1 MEAGA
6 VLAVAAPGRLAAL
19 LPVAAFLAHVAI
31 CVAAVCVIPGGRRP
45 SAAMA
50 WLLLI
55 LAAPLVGVLLFL
67 LLGSTHVERRRH
79 LKQLRVNERIHERT
93 ASVAELREDTPRLAY
108 VASAARL
115 NRQLGALPA
124 VGGNSVELLPDYR
137 DAIHAMTDAVRG
149 ASDYVHVEF
158 YITAWDEV
166 TEPFFD
172 ALVAATERGVTVRL
186 LLDHLGS
193 RGIPTYRTT
202 VARLRATRIDWRP
215 MMPIDPLHGRMRRP
229 DLRNHRK
236 ILVVDGDVAFAG
248 SQNLIE
254 ASYDKPKNRQVGRE
268 WVDLSVRL
276 QGPAVTALDA
286 VFRTDWYSESDEV
299 IGVDERALSAAVD
312 GVPGGGHG
320 SPAPER
326 RPDDMGSTVDG
337 VVCQVV
343 PSGPGFPMENNLRL
357 FTTLLYSAQQRIS
370 LTSPYFVPD
379 ESLLYAVTTAA
390 QRGVSVE
397 LFVSA
402 VGDQFMVYHAQRSY
416 YDALLDAGVRIY
428 RYPAPYVLHSKHF
441 TIDDDVAVVGSSN
454 MDMRSFA
461 LNYEVSLMLLGPEVV
476 KQVRAVEDD
485 YRALSSELTR
495 EEWSGRSRGSRYV
508 DNVMRLT
515 AALQ

>member
-1 MEAGA
+1 LVTVEAGA
-6 VLAVAAPGRLAAL
+6 VVAVATPGPLTSL
-19 LPVAAFLAHVAI
+19 LSVAAVLVHVAI

-45 SAAMA
+45 STGMA

-55 LAAPLVGVLLFL
+55 LAAPLVGMLLFL

-79 LKQLRVNERIHERT
+79 LKQVRVNERIHERT

-124 VGGNSVELLPDYR
+124 VGGNAVELLPDYR
-137 DAIHAMTDAVRG
+137 SAILAMADAVR
-149 ASDYVHVEF
+149 AATDYVHVEF

-193 RGIPTYRTT
+193 RGIPTYKTT
-202 VARLRATRIDWRP
+202 VARLRGTRIDWRP
-215 MMPIDPLHGRMRRP
+215 MMPIDPLHGRLRRP

-248 SQNLIE
+248 SQNMIA
-254 ASYDKPKNRQVGRE
+254 ASYDKPRNRQVGRE

-299 IGVDERALSAAVD
+299 IGVDESALSAAV
-312 GVPGGGHG
+312 GPPV
-320 SPAPER
+320 PER
-326 RPDDMGSTVDG
+326 RPDDTGRIVDG

-416 YDALLDAGVRIY
+416 YDALLEAGVRIF

-476 KQVRAVEDD
+476 KRMRAVEDD

-495 EEWSGRSRGSRYV
+495 DEWSGRSRGSRYV

>member
-1 MEAGA
+1 LVTTEAET
-6 VLAVAAPGRLAAL
+6 VLAVAAPGPLTVLLPLGAL
-19 LPVAAFLAHVAI
+19 LVHVAI
-31 CVAAVCVIPGGRRP
+31 CVAAICVIPGGRRP
-45 SAAMA
+45 STAMA

-55 LAAPLVGVLLFL
+55 LTTPFVGLLLFL

-93 ASVAELREDTPRLAY
+93 ASVAELRADTPRLAY

-124 VGGNSVELLPDYR
+124 VGGNSVEFLPDYR
-137 DAIHAMTDAVRG
+137 GSILAMADAVRG
-149 ASDYVHVEF
+149 AKDYLHVEF

-166 TEPFFD
+166 TDPFFD
-172 ALVAATERGVTVRL
+172 ALVAATERGVQVRL

-193 RGIPTYRTT
+193 HGIPTYKKT
-202 VARLRATRIDWRP
+202 VERLRATRIDWRP

-236 ILVVDGDVAFAG
+236 ILVVDGAVAFAG
-248 SQNLIE
+248 SQNMIE

-268 WVDLSVRL
+268 WVDLAVRL

-299 IGVDERALSAAVD
+299 IGVDERALSAAVAGTRLD
-312 GVPGGGHG
+312 PRTDPTGT
-320 SPAPER
+320 
-326 RPDDMGSTVDG
+326 TVDG

-416 YDALLDAGVRIY
+416 YDALLDAGVRIF

-476 KQVRAVEDD
+476 KQMRVVEDTYRAV
-485 YRALSSELTR
+485 SSELTR
-495 EEWSGRSRGSRYV
+495 AEWSSRSRGSRYV

>member
-1 MEAGA
+1 MVTTEAGA
-6 VLAVAAPGRLAAL
+6 VLAVAAPGPLTTL
-19 LPVAAFLAHVAI
+19 LSVAAVLLHVAI

-45 SAAMA
+45 STGMA

-55 LAAPLVGVLLFL
+55 LAAPLVGMLFFLLF
-67 LLGSTHVERRRH
+67 GSTHVERRRQA
-79 LKQLRVNERIHERT
+79 KQQRVNDEIHERT
-93 ASVAELREDTPRLAY
+93 AAVAELREDTPRLAY

-115 NRQLGALPA
+115 NRRLGALPA
-124 VGGNSVELLPDYR
+124 VGGNSIEFLPDYR
-137 DAIHAMTDAVRG
+137 TSIAAMTEAVNG
-149 ASDYVHVEF
+149 ATDHVHVEF
-158 YITAWDEV
+158 YILAWDEV

-172 ALVAATERGVTVRL
+172 ALVAATERGVRVRL

-193 RGIPTYRTT
+193 RGIPTYKDT
-202 VARLRATRIDWRP
+202 VTRLRETRIDWHP
-215 MMPIDPLHGRMRRP
+215 MMPIDPLHGRIRRP

-236 ILVVDGDVAFAG
+236 ILVVDGDVAFTG

-254 ASYDKPKNRQVGRE
+254 ASYDKPKNRKVGRE
-268 WVDLSVRL
+268 WVDLAVRV
-276 QGPAVTALDA
+276 QGPTVTALDA
-286 VFRTDWYSESDEV
+286 VFRTDWYSETDEV
-299 IGVDERALSAAVD
+299 IAVDEGPLTAAVEPPD
-312 GVPGGGHG
+312 
-320 SPAPER
+320 AAFTDR
-326 RPDDMGSTVDG
+326 RPDVTGRTVDG

-402 VGDQFMVYHAQRSY
+402 VGDQFMVYHAQCSY
-416 YDALLDAGVRIY
+416 YAALLEAGVRIY

-476 KQVRAVEDD
+476 KRMRAVEDD
-485 YRALSSELTR
+485 YRALSTELTR
-495 EEWSGRSRGSRYV
+495 EEWSRRPRGKRYV

>member
-1 MEAGA
+1 MQAGP
-6 VLAVAAPGRLAAL
+6 VLAAAAPGPLTAL
-19 LPVAAFLAHVAI
+19 LSVAVVLAHVAI
-31 CVAAVCVIPGGRRP
+31 CVAAICVIPGGRRP
-45 SAAMA
+45 STGMA

-55 LAAPLVGVLLFL
+55 LAAPFVGLLLFL
-67 LLGSTHVERRRH
+67 LFGSTHVERRRH
-79 LKQLRVNERIHERT
+79 DKQQAVNARIHERT
-93 ASVAELREDTPRLAY
+93 AEVAELREDTPRLAY

-115 NRQLGALPA
+115 NRHLGALPA
-124 VGGNSVELLPDYR
+124 LGGNAVELLPDSR
-137 DAIHAMTDAVRG
+137 RALLAMTDAVHS
-149 ASDYVHVEF
+149 ATDYVHVEF
-158 YITAWDEV
+158 YITAWDEL

-172 ALVAATERGVTVRL
+172 ALVKATERGVRVRL

-193 RGIPTYRTT
+193 RGIPTYKAT
-202 VARLRATRIDWRP
+202 VDRLRRTSIDWRP

-236 ILVVDGDVAFAG
+236 ILVVDGHVAFAG

-254 ASYDKPKNRQVGRE
+254 PAYDKPKNRAIGRE

-276 QGPAVTALDA
+276 RGPAVLALDA
-286 VFRTDWYSESDEV
+286 VFRTDWYSETDEV
-299 IGVDERALSAAVD
+299 VTIHGHALPPALDLRIGHKATPEKPAGTGTMVD
-312 GVPGGGHG
+312 GVI
-320 SPAPER
+320 
-326 RPDDMGSTVDG
+326 
-337 VVCQVV
+337 CQVV
-343 PSGPGFPMENNLRL
+343 PSGPGFAMENNLRL
-357 FTTLLYSAQQRIS
+357 FTTLLYSAQRRIS

-402 VGDQFMVYHAQRSY
+402 VGDQFMVHHAQRSY
-416 YDALLDAGVRIY
+416 YDALLEAGVRIY

-476 KQVRAVEDD
+476 ARLRTVEDAYRAV
-485 YRALSSELTR
+485 SSELTQA
-495 EEWSGRSRGSRYV
+495 EWSQRSRGSRYV